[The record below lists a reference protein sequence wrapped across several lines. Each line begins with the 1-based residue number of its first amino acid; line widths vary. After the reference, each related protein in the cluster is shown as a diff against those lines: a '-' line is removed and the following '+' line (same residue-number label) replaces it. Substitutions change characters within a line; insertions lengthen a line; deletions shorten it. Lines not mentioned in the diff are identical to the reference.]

1 MKKIF
6 VLLLFPL
13 LTFSQSKKELITA
26 IQKFQS
32 DLNSEYK
39 NPKETPL
46 RGDNFDNFKNHL
58 ALSPEELLISEEDQ
72 KQILSI
78 IESLDANYKDIIQLR
93 FFEEKSI
100 KEIAEELNLTVSN
113 TKVRIMRAKKL
124 LAELLKNTEFED

>member
-46 RGDNFDNFKNHL
+46 RGDNFKEHPFFPVDLKNHKVGGHL
-58 ALSPEELLISEEDQ
+58 HVLSDV
-72 KQILSI
+72 SI
-78 IESLDANYKDIIQLR
+78 
-93 FFEEKSI
+93 
-100 KEIAEELNLTVSN
+100 V
-113 TKVRIMRAKKL
+113 
-124 LAELLKNTEFED
+124 